1 MGPGGSHLT
10 LGMAFTFPA
19 RSPQLSFTTNS
30 VYLKGRATIQKH
42 LPPLSLP
49 ELEDTTV
56 KCRPLL
62 APHVVDTR
70 QPPAEVTPSVLPRGG
85 HPNKVTKS
93 KAKPGTQNQF
103 SGPKS

>member
-10 LGMAFTFPA
+10 PGMAFTFPA

-30 VYLKGRATIQKH
+30 VYLKARATIQKH

-85 HPNKVTKS
+85 SP
-93 KAKPGTQNQF
+93 Q
-103 SGPKS
+103 